1 MSELRPIPTNMIM
14 THHCGSKSFVEIYSN
29 PLGKGKFR
37 TEAWQEAPQGEQI
50 SEEVCRLLFYKAIEL
65 AHKWPDRRIG
75 YVRYDIEGTAETEN
89 NRPFRDG
96 AMEKTIIYEGHIYRS
111 KL

>member
-1 MSELRPIPTNMIM
+1 MSELKRLPSNLTF
-14 THHCGSKSFVEIYSN
+14 TWHTGTKSFLEIYSN

-65 AHKWPDRRIG
+65 ANKWPDRRIG

-89 NRPFRDG
+89 NRPFREG
-96 AMEKTIIYEGHIYRS
+96 AMEKTIIYEGHIYKA